1 MLKALASDI
10 DGTLFFSKMKP
21 PIKISDIQAI
31 KKYQNAGNLFGLC
44 SGRPKC
50 GVINLF
56 DEQVK
61 PDFYV
66 ISSGALILDRNK
78 EVLFEQPIAFSYIYD
93 LYNTYHQEAIV
104 IIQSDNNDFV
114 YKNKPEG
121 FEDKYLMIEDIND
134 LKDHKIYGISLV
146 FENNEITREHNNKIS
161 QKYPALQGYQNENSI
176 DIVTKG
182 CSKGNALKKIKEIYQ
197 ISSMA
202 GIGDSYND
210 LPMLESVDVAF
221 SFHNAPI
228 ELKKIVAYL
237 VASVSEAI
245 DILAKKG

>member
-10 DGTLFFSKMKP
+10 DETLFFSKMKP

-61 PDFYV
+61 PDFYI
-66 ISSGALILDRNK
+66 ISSGALILDKNQ
-78 EVLFEQPIAFSYIYD
+78 EVLFEQPIAFSYIQKI
-93 LYNTYHQEAIV
+93 YNTYHQGAIV
-104 IIQSDNNDFV
+104 VIQSDNDDYV

-121 FEDKYLMIEDIND
+121 FEDNYLMIKDIND

-146 FENNEITREHNNKIS
+146 FEDNEITKEHNCHIN
-161 QKYPALQGYQNENSI
+161 QKYPALQGFQNENSI

-182 CSKGNALKKIKEIYQ
+182 CSKGNALKKIKEFYQ
-197 ISSMA
+197 ISSLA

-210 LPMLESVDVAF
+210 LPMLESVDIAF
-221 SFHNAPI
+221 TFHKAPM
-228 ELKKIVAYL
+228 ELKNIVDYL